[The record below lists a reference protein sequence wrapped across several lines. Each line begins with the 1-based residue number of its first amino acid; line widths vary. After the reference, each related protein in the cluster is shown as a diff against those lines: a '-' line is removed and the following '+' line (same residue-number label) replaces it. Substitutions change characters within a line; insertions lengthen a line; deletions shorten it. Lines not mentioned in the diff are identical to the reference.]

1 MRRVWGSIRASFR
14 GPGAGPAVI
23 GQAAAIQQDS
33 PAHGGQLAR
42 QRFEQGGFAR
52 AVWPDEGQDLPRH
65 RPQRDAGSKGR
76 AAIADG
82 QLFRFTAVFHRT
94 PS

>member
-1 MRRVWGSIRASFR
+1 MGQHQGQLP
-14 GPGAGPAVI
+14 GPGRAGVI

-33 PAHGGQLAR
+33 PAHRGQLAR